1 MKQGIFKRIFI
12 LYAIIILLS
21 VFLIELYITDTVR
34 KNYRDNLKENL
45 SIQATLISSGI
56 PFRPPSPLDALC
68 RRLKEASGARITVIA
83 PNGKVIGDSD
93 TASNHMDNHAGRLE
107 IQQASMNG
115 IGMAIRYSDTLRHD
129 FLYVARKVM
138 AGEKPRGYIRMSVP
152 LKGVDA
158 EVNRLRIKIIIVV
171 SLVLLATGMFSAW
184 QIGRIRRFT
193 QQIRDFSVSLARGE
207 LGKKLFLGHAGEF
220 DEIAESLN
228 TMSVELRRGIAE
240 TEEEKERLN
249 VILRNIPDALL
260 ISDAQDVIRISSLAA
275 GKVFGVAPVR
285 GKRFIEVVRNREFV
299 TLVDKVRKSLAPGTA
314 EFKPDHPEER
324 HVMAM
329 VSPLS
334 YRAGD
339 FSGFVAIFHDV
350 TRLKALERVRKDF
363 VANVSHELK
372 TPVAAIKGFAETL
385 LDGALDIRH
394 DAEKFIGI
402 IHSHSARLQR
412 LVEDL
417 LVLSRMELGEMS
429 FRMAPVDIGQT
440 IVNGV
445 SLMHTQ
451 AEAKKITITQEHEPG
466 LSPVLA
472 DPDKITQVLLN
483 LLDNAVKFTPE
494 GGSVN
499 VSARSVPSAEC
510 GMRNNKN
517 NSELPTP
524 NSQLDRIFV
533 KFSVADTGPGI
544 PPLLIPRLG
553 ERFYRVDPARSR
565 ELGGT
570 GLGLAIVKHILQAH
584 GSSLTIKNA
593 QRHGTLVS
601 FCLPIAREEAVDDQ
615 SSSAKL

>member
-1 MKQGIFKRIFI
+1 
-12 LYAIIILLS
+12 
-21 VFLIELYITDTVR
+21 
-34 KNYRDNLKENL
+34 
-45 SIQATLISSGI
+45 
-56 PFRPPSPLDALC
+56 
-68 RRLKEASGARITVIA
+68 
-83 PNGKVIGDSD
+83 
-93 TASNHMDNHAGRLE
+93 MDNHADRLE

-115 IGMAIRYSDTLRHD
+115 TGMAIRYSDTLHHD

-138 AGEKPRGYIRMSVP
+138 VGEKPRGYIRMSVP
-152 LKGVDA
+152 LTGVDA
-158 EVNRLRIKIIIVV
+158 EINRLRIKIIIVV

-193 QQIRDFSVSLARGE
+193 RQIRDFSTSLARGE

-220 DEIAESLN
+220 DEIAGSLN
-228 TMSVELRRGIAE
+228 TMSVELRMSIAE
-240 TEEEKERLN
+240 TDEEKERLN

-299 TLVDKVRKSLAPGTA
+299 TLVEKVRKSLAPGTA
-314 EFKPDHPEER
+314 EFKLDHPEER
-324 HVMAM
+324 YVVAM

-350 TRLKALERVRKDF
+350 TRLKDLERVRKDF

-417 LVLSRMELGEMS
+417 LTLSRIELGEMQ
-429 FRMAPVDIGQT
+429 FHMQDVDIKQT
-440 IVNGV
+440 IENTF
-445 SLMHTQ
+445 SLMKPQ
-451 AEAKKITITQEHEPG
+451 AEDKGITVTQELEPG
-466 LSPVLA
+466 LLPVFA
-472 DPDKITQVLLN
+472 DPDRITQVMVN
-483 LLDNAVKFTPE
+483 ILDNAVKFTPE
-494 GGSVN
+494 GGSVR
-499 VSARSVPSAEC
+499 VTARKAR
-510 GMRNNKN
+510 G
-517 NSELPTP
+517 SELMAHGKTGTGIGEEL
-524 NSQLDRIFV
+524 SAKDYELDRNFI
-533 KFSVADTGPGI
+533 KISVEDTGPGI

-565 ELGGT
+565 DLGGT
-570 GLGLAIVKHILQAH
+570 GLGLAIVKHILHAH

-593 QRHGTLVS
+593 QHRGTIVS
-601 FCLPIAREEAVDDQ
+601 FCLPIAQE
-615 SSSAKL
+615 